1 MEDFSF
7 SRELRLLTPSHY
19 SRVFN
24 EPARAATPYF
34 TLLAKPNDVGHPRL
48 GLTVAKKRCKKAC
61 QRNRIKRLAR
71 ESFRL
76 NRHKLDNID
85 IVLMVKTG
93 VDEQTNEELSKQ
105 LAKLWRKVN
114 ERCKP
119 GAPKPPPHKRPGKK
133 HPTSKQ
139 RNPKPTKQNDK

>member
-19 SRVFN
+19 SRIFQ

-93 VDEQTNEELSKQ
+93 VDEQSNEELTKQ
-105 LAKLWRKVN
+105 LTKMWRKIN

-119 GAPKPPPHKRPGKK
+119 GAPKPPFKPRTQQKRSKK
-133 HPTSKQ
+133 PQPNAKKQ
-139 RNPKPTKQNDK
+139 

>member
-7 SRELRLLTPSHY
+7 GRELRLLTPSHY
-19 SRVFN
+19 SRIFQ
-24 EPARAATPYF
+24 EPARATTPYF

-93 VDEQTNEELSKQ
+93 VDEQSNAEISKQ
-105 LAKLWRKVN
+105 LTKMWRKVN

-119 GAPKPPPHKRPGKK
+119 GAPKPPRKPRNNPRRAKK
-133 HPTSKQ
+133 QQASKK
-139 RNPKPTKQNDK
+139 KPQ